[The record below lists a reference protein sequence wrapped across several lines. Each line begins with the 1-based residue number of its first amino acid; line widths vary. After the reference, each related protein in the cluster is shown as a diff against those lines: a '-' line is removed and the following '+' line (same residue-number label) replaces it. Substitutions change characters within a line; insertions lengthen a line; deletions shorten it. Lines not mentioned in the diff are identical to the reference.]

1 MSKNIAKA
9 QFFHDQ
15 SSPQKKNRKTLK
27 KPHTFLLTKGMLWG
41 YDIHMVFQV
50 FCKWYDKV
58 PLEIGYRK
66 ITKGRNTHTHR
77 HTSIWIVLPVYLRWT
92 STSFSTYYTSVPG
105 QSAQFVS
112 VVGKGELRPHQKKT
126 WCPRPFGLIY
136 ASTLTIVGG
145 NAGVSAG
152 NYGANTGPTLFFGTL
167 LI

>member
-66 ITKGRNTHTHR
+66 ITKGRNTHTH
-77 HTSIWIVLPVYLRWT
+77 TVTL
-92 STSFSTYYTSVPG
+92 
-105 QSAQFVS
+105 QFELCCPCTC
-112 VVGKGELRPHQKKT
+112 GELRLL
-126 WCPRPFGLIY
+126 FL
-136 ASTLTIVGG
+136 LTILQYPARVLSLFPLWER
-145 NAGVSAG
+145 VSWDPTKKKHDVPG
-152 NYGANTGPTLFFGTL
+152 PLGWFMPLLWQSLEETLGWVLETMVPTLVQLCFLEPF
-167 LI
+167 